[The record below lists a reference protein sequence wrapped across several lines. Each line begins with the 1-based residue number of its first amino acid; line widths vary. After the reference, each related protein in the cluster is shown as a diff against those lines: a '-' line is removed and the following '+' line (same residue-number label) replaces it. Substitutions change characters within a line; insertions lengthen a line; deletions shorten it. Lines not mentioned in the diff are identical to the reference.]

1 MGKAHQAEWSNLA
14 EAKVKQTPA
23 SPDLA
28 YRLCYVSSLP
38 RRLRR
43 SELAEVFEHG
53 ETLRLQFPKEDLGY
67 VYAQGAGEGQ
77 SGNEHS
83 CVAFL

>member
-1 MGKAHQAEWSNLA
+1 MPKVFWAQAILP
-14 EAKVKQTPA
+14 QFHITF
-23 SPDLA
+23 L
-28 YRLCYVSSLP
+28 VSRTVLR

-67 VYAQGAGEGQ
+67 VYAQGAGEP
-77 SGNEHS
+77 SLVWS
-83 CVAFL
+83 SFS